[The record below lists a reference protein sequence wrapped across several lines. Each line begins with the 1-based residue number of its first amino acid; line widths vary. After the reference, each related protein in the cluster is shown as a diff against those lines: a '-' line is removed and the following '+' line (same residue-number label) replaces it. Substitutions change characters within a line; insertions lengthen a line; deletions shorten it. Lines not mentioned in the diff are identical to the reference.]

1 MKIGDLVHFHD
12 ERFFEGAVQLRWAQE
27 REAQAQ
33 QAAGAFVFHGP
44 RYHGASEAE
53 QEGIESGYRLK
64 DTASLVRDILHSILA
79 GLRGLER
86 NPYAL
91 AVAGY
96 GAGKSHFAL
105 TCALLLSQPQSA
117 MAQEIVAHIALADPA
132 IGQEVQTALAQ
143 LTRPVLV
150 LTLDGMA
157 GFHLGNALVQTVF
170 AQLQRYGVDA
180 GAIRDLSPRFQTAEQ
195 FVERNFAFRAERFAQ
210 RLPGLTAAE
219 IGARLQ
225 QRDEAIYAE
234 VDALYDEANGS
245 PIPVV
250 GQESAQELINTLC
263 EVYCGPQGAFS
274 SVAILFDEFGRYLE
288 YAAEKPHLA
297 GDAALQQIFQGVQD
311 NSQKVRL
318 IGFIQYELKAYLR
331 RFSSADLRQLQRYI
345 TRFDAAEKW
354 YLSTNLETIFAH
366 IIGKDEPRLAEV
378 WRVADAKRQGQASW
392 RRMQDGLPGFQRF
405 PVWSDPE
412 RFAQVIVQGCWPLHP
427 LATWFLT
434 RQRDIVQ
441 SRSALTFIKEVIDRI
456 SAEDALTAG
465 RLRQVSAAE
474 LALRS
479 LLPEMIAA
487 ERETGATVAETL
499 HGLLEK
505 FQSHLN
511 DAQRLTLAGVAVLE
525 KMRVGKHSQPDMDQ
539 LLGEAAAL
547 DSAALHT
554 AIQTLSQDLG
564 ALEWN
569 PDLGQY
575 ELIADATTRGQF
587 QQWLR
592 RKLTGFTPAAVRD
605 LFLRRG
611 AADCGLGPLDRI
623 DFNQSREIATQEWFF
638 TTQLAR
644 LDTSDQAIQQAF
656 QAWRQAI
663 APKDAKGQL
672 IYLYLHADDE
682 LAEVEIRIRAS
693 LDEQLQRAGYP
704 AAPVWIVGLADRQ
717 GTLAEHLSRLYV
729 FDEQLSTEDR
739 ERFRRFL
746 PEESARSRQALNA
759 AVEDLIKER
768 LYWVAGFPKA
778 PEGRLRTVAE
788 AIFAQVYP
796 AAPPFPFDG
805 FATAAGG
812 GPADCAQLTRS
823 LIARQVDGAWV
834 QTQKKQLQNRVNALL
849 AQSWRAL
856 PPSGQLTEP
865 QAPKVQAIYQWLQ
878 QVHRED
884 PHRTLWTSHQALI
897 APPYGMNAASAQ
909 VLLGLLLGI
918 ANPPRRIEQDGEMV
932 AASDWADAA
941 FPSARSHVLNPALLG
956 VSTVRFLAEDS
967 EQRWRNLLNHWDVE
981 KNYQNKVAL
990 ADEARRLAVV
1000 DPLPEVLEGIYRYL
1014 GDQARDA
1021 AAKLHEARR
1030 RLDDLERSIEKAE
1043 RQHDLWLLLKL
1054 TPRLAEQVRE
1064 LQNNAL
1070 WPEHYRR
1077 DGEVLLATVRDWVS
1091 PNAMN
1096 WILRQSCQN
1105 AAQMGD
1111 FRYRMETAV
1120 KSLKILE
1127 LATEARTLER
1137 QAQQAILQ
1145 VEKRQQFKLT
1155 LDESDD
1161 YPRQPDPTESTP
1173 VRELRDEI
1181 SRGDELIEAV
1191 RATVSALSAAEISA
1205 RVNAIQQR
1213 QHRLNERLQQQR
1225 DALGGLYDW
1234 PLAHEA
1240 AVQEALIKARR
1251 LRGIFVD
1258 TRDEG
1263 EVSGMVT
1270 QLESL
1275 LAAVAAWETGEVGVE
1290 RLKAL
1295 LQGHIE
1301 RELPELHARLA
1312 GKEIEP
1318 AWDLAAV
1325 FQALADE
1332 RIHLARQRSANWL
1345 RPRTALSNQ
1354 IDSLDPDH
1362 CKAFEQELKVAPGY
1376 LSNADLTEVE
1386 HLLEAVRQRRST
1398 LEEDA
1403 RQTRI
1408 TAWRNPFLAISDYE
1422 VRALAKHETEQ
1433 WLKTLRQPPDELRP
1447 EEQAVLQPIMAQLT
1461 AHLDQMS
1468 IDEIL
1473 SRIAQLPVARQRQLL
1488 AVLTERLEIEPSCA
1502 AI

>member
-27 REAQAQ
+27 RETQAQ
-33 QAAGAFVFHGP
+33 QAARAFVFHGP

-53 QEGIESGYRLK
+53 PEGIEGGYRLK
-64 DTASLVRDILHSILA
+64 DTASLVRDLLHSILA

-86 NPYAL
+86 NPYGL
-91 AVAGY
+91 GVAGY
-96 GAGKSHFAL
+96 GGGKSHFAL

-117 MAQEIVAHIALADPA
+117 TAQEIVAHIAQADPA

-170 AQLQRYGVDA
+170 AQLQQYGVDA

-210 RLPGLTAAE
+210 RLPGLTAVE
-219 IGARLQ
+219 IGARLHN
-225 QRDEAIYAE
+225 RDEAIYAE

-274 SVAILFDEFGRYLE
+274 SVVILFDEFGRYLE

-378 WRVADAKRQGQASW
+378 WRVAAAERQGQLSW
-392 RRMQDGLPGFQRF
+392 QRMRDSLPGFQRF

-412 RFAQVIVQGCWPLHP
+412 RFARVIVQGCWPLHP

-441 SRSALTFIKEVIDRI
+441 SRSALTFIKDVIDRI

-487 ERETGATVAETL
+487 ERETGVTVAETL
-499 HGLLEK
+499 QGLLEK
-505 FQSHLN
+505 FAGHLN
-511 DAQRLTLAGVAVLE
+511 DPQRLALAGVAILE
-525 KMRVGKHSQPDMDQ
+525 KMRVGKQTQPAMDV

-547 DSAALHT
+547 DSATLHSALQ
-554 AIQTLSQDLG
+554 ALSQELG

-592 RKLTGFTPAAVRD
+592 RQQVGLTPAALRD

-611 AADCGLGPLDRI
+611 ARDAELGPLDT
-623 DFNQSREIATQEWFF
+623 DFHQSHEIATREWGFAV
-638 TTQLAR
+638 QLAHN
-644 LDTSDQAIQQAF
+644 DTIETAIQRAF
-656 QAWRQAI
+656 QAWRQAL
-663 APKDAKGQL
+663 APKDLRGQL
-672 IYLYLHADDE
+672 IYLYLHADDN
-682 LAEVEIRIRAS
+682 LAQVETRVRAS
-693 LDEQLQRAGYP
+693 LDQRLQVTGYP
-704 AAPVWIVGLADRQ
+704 AAPVWIIALADQQ
-717 GTLAEHLSRLYV
+717 GTLAEHLGRLYV
-729 FDEQLSTEDR
+729 FEEQLVPEDR

-746 PEESARSRQALNA
+746 PEESTRSRQALKST
-759 AVEDLIKER
+759 VEVLIKER
-768 LYWVAGFPKA
+768 LYWIAGFPTP
-778 PEGRLRTVAE
+778 PEGRLKAVGA

-796 AAPPFPFDG
+796 AALPFPFDG
-805 FATAAGG
+805 FATTSGG

-823 LIARQVDGAWV
+823 LIARQVDGAWM
-834 QTQKKQLQNRVNALL
+834 QTQKKQLQNRADALL

-856 PPSGQLTEP
+856 PASGQLTEP
-865 QAPKVQAIYQWLQ
+865 QTPQVRTVYQGLQ
-878 QVHRED
+878 QAHRDD
-884 PHRTLWTSHQALI
+884 PRRTLWTSYQALI

-918 ANPPRRIEQDGEMV
+918 ANPPRRIEQDGEIV

-941 FPSARSHVLNPALLG
+941 FPNARSYFLNQALLET
-956 VSTVRFLAEDS
+956 STVRFLAEDS
-967 EQRWRNLLNHWDVE
+967 EQRWRNLLDRWDAE
-981 KNYQNKVAL
+981 QNYQRQVAL
-990 ADEARRLAVV
+990 AEEARQMNKA
-1000 DPLPEVLEGIYRYL
+1000 DPLPEVLEGRYRYL
-1014 GDQARDA
+1014 CDQARA
-1021 AAKLHEARR
+1021 AATQLHEARR
-1030 RLDDLERSIEKAE
+1030 RLDDVERSIERAE
-1043 RQHDLWLLLKL
+1043 RQNDLWPLFKL

-1064 LQNNAL
+1064 LHDSAL
-1070 WPEHYRR
+1070 WPEPYRR
-1077 DGEVLLATVRDWVS
+1077 DGETLLAAVRGFVA
-1091 PNAMN
+1091 PGAMN

-1105 AAQMGD
+1105 AAHIGD

-1127 LATEARTLER
+1127 LATEALTLER

-1145 VEKRQQFKLT
+1145 VEKRQQYKLT

-1181 SRGDELIEAV
+1181 SRGDELIAAV
-1191 RATVSALSAAEISA
+1191 QATASALSAAEINA
-1205 RVNAIQQR
+1205 RVKAIQQR
-1213 QHRLNERLQQQR
+1213 QRRLNERLQQQR
-1225 DALGGLYDW
+1225 DALSGLYDW
-1234 PLAHEA
+1234 PLTHEA
-1240 AVQEALIKARR
+1240 AVQEALIKTQR

-1263 EVSGMVT
+1263 EVSAMVM

-1290 RLKAL
+1290 RLQAL

-1301 RELPELHARLA
+1301 RELPELYALLA

-1325 FQALADE
+1325 FQTLANE
-1332 RIHLARQRSANWL
+1332 RIHAAQQRSTYWL
-1345 RPRTALSNQ
+1345 TPKLAQIQRLDAL
-1354 IDSLDPDH
+1354 DAEG
-1362 CKAFEQELKVAPGY
+1362 CRAFEQELQAAPGY
-1376 LSNADLTEVE
+1376 LSGADRAEVQR
-1386 HLLEAVRQRRST
+1386 LLEAVRDRRST
-1398 LEEDA
+1398 LEEQA
-1403 RQTRI
+1403 RQARI
-1408 TAWRNPFLAISDYE
+1408 TAWRNPFLAISDRE
-1422 VRALAKHETEQ
+1422 VSALAKHETESL
-1433 WLKTLRQPPDELRP
+1433 LKALRQPPDELRP
-1447 EEQAVLQPIMAQLT
+1447 EEQAVLQPILERLT

-1468 IDEIL
+1468 MDELI
-1473 SRIAQLPVARQRQLL
+1473 SRIDRLPITQQHQLL
-1488 AVLTERLEIEPSCA
+1488 AWLSERVRI
-1502 AI
+1502 